1 MDKNLKIS
9 YDNLILKISF
19 AQKKSNTHKKLY
31 TTSTTIQ
38 RGKFK
43 AKKNQNSVDP
53 GRSRPKK
60 WAIFGEKCSKI
71 FFGQSQLLQLVVFK
85 KSGKIWITMRWLG
98 SVGPVEAELWLFE
111 NWCVFQKM
119 AIFQNFEKLQRP
131 NQQPNGPISLDPIFP
146 HQYHPFTTFRA
157 NLKTLTVH
165 PCLLLLILPLRL
177 YCIYFNG
184 Y

>member
-43 AKKNQNSVDP
+43 AKKKSKFC
-53 GRSRPKK
+53 RPWQVQAQKK
-60 WAIFGEKCSKI
+60 GYFWRKKFKI

-98 SVGPVEAELWLFE
+98 SVGRVEAELWLFE
-111 NWCVFQKM
+111 NWCVFPKM

-165 PCLLLLILPLRL
+165 PCLLLLILPL
-177 YCIYFNG
+177 
-184 Y
+184 